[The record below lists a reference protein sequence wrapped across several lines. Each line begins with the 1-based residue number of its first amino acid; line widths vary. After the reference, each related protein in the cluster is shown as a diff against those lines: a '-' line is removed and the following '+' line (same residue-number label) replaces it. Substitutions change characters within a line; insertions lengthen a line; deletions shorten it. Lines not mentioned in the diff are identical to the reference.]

1 MSIYM
6 TREQLNRINEAG
18 RQGAALREA
27 VHKGII
33 TEEEAFDIISRPR
46 LEEDEVDGAA
56 IVPSP
61 EAQPEESPEE
71 LSNQAAC
78 SRRMARQVSAAKNR
92 CYHHKRKRNHEYP
105 YSDSAARASARAHGS
120 LVVFVSC

>member
-1 MSIYM
+1 MKGEKMSIYM
-6 TREQLNRINEAG
+6 NREQLNRINEAG

-61 EAQPEESPEE
+61 K
-71 LSNQAAC
+71 LNQKKAP
-78 SRRMARQVSAAKNR
+78 KN
-92 CYHHKRKRNHEYP
+92 
-105 YSDSAARASARAHGS
+105 
-120 LVVFVSC
+120 

>member
-27 VHKGII
+27 VLKGII
-33 TEEEAFDIISRPR
+33 TEEEVFDIISRPR

-61 EAQPEESPEE
+61 KF
-71 LSNQAAC
+71 NQKKAP
-78 SRRMARQVSAAKNR
+78 KN
-92 CYHHKRKRNHEYP
+92 
-105 YSDSAARASARAHGS
+105 
-120 LVVFVSC
+120 

>member
-33 TEEEAFDIISRPR
+33 TEEEVFDIISRPR

-61 EAQPEESPEE
+61 K
-71 LSNQAAC
+71 LNQKKAP
-78 SRRMARQVSAAKNR
+78 KN
-92 CYHHKRKRNHEYP
+92 
-105 YSDSAARASARAHGS
+105 
-120 LVVFVSC
+120 

>member
-33 TEEEAFDIISRPR
+33 TEEEAFDIISRSR

-61 EAQPEESPEE
+61 K
-71 LSNQAAC
+71 LNQKKAP
-78 SRRMARQVSAAKNR
+78 KN
-92 CYHHKRKRNHEYP
+92 
-105 YSDSAARASARAHGS
+105 
-120 LVVFVSC
+120 

>member
-61 EAQPEESPEE
+61 K
-71 LSNQAAC
+71 LNQKKAP
-78 SRRMARQVSAAKNR
+78 KN
-92 CYHHKRKRNHEYP
+92 
-105 YSDSAARASARAHGS
+105 
-120 LVVFVSC
+120 

>member
-27 VHKGII
+27 VLKGII

-46 LEEDEVDGAA
+46 LEEDEVDG
-56 IVPSP
+56 
-61 EAQPEESPEE
+61 Q
-71 LSNQAAC
+71 
-78 SRRMARQVSAAKNR
+78 R
-92 CYHHKRKRNHEYP
+92 
-105 YSDSAARASARAHGS
+105 
-120 LVVFVSC
+120 

>member
-33 TEEEAFDIISRPR
+33 TEKEAFDIISRPR

-61 EAQPEESPEE
+61 K
-71 LSNQAAC
+71 LNQKKAP
-78 SRRMARQVSAAKNR
+78 KN
-92 CYHHKRKRNHEYP
+92 
-105 YSDSAARASARAHGS
+105 
-120 LVVFVSC
+120 

>member
-1 MSIYM
+1 MTPAPTYSIEQGGPANIDERRKMSIYM

-27 VHKGII
+27 VLKGII

-56 IVPSP
+56 IVPFP
-61 EAQPEESPEE
+61 KP
-71 LSNQAAC
+71 NQKKA
-78 SRRMARQVSAAKNR
+78 SKN
-92 CYHHKRKRNHEYP
+92 
-105 YSDSAARASARAHGS
+105 
-120 LVVFVSC
+120 

>member
-27 VHKGII
+27 VLKGII

-46 LEEDEVDGAA
+46 LEEDEVDGVA
-56 IVPSP
+56 IVPFP
-61 EAQPEESPEE
+61 KP
-71 LSNQAAC
+71 NQKKAP
-78 SRRMARQVSAAKNR
+78 KN
-92 CYHHKRKRNHEYP
+92 
-105 YSDSAARASARAHGS
+105 
-120 LVVFVSC
+120 

>member
-1 MSIYM
+1 MKGEKMSIYM

-61 EAQPEESPEE
+61 K
-71 LSNQAAC
+71 LNQKKAP
-78 SRRMARQVSAAKNR
+78 KN
-92 CYHHKRKRNHEYP
+92 
-105 YSDSAARASARAHGS
+105 
-120 LVVFVSC
+120 

>member
-18 RQGAALREA
+18 RQGVALREA

-56 IVPSP
+56 IVPS
-61 EAQPEESPEE
+61 
-71 LSNQAAC
+71 LKLNQKKAP
-78 SRRMARQVSAAKNR
+78 KN
-92 CYHHKRKRNHEYP
+92 
-105 YSDSAARASARAHGS
+105 
-120 LVVFVSC
+120 

>member
-27 VHKGII
+27 VLKGII
-33 TEEEAFDIISRPR
+33 TEEEAFDIICRPR

-56 IVPSP
+56 IVPFP
-61 EAQPEESPEE
+61 KP
-71 LSNQAAC
+71 NQKKAP
-78 SRRMARQVSAAKNR
+78 KN
-92 CYHHKRKRNHEYP
+92 
-105 YSDSAARASARAHGS
+105 
-120 LVVFVSC
+120 

>member
-6 TREQLNRINEAG
+6 TCEQLNRINEAG

-61 EAQPEESPEE
+61 K
-71 LSNQAAC
+71 LNQKKAP
-78 SRRMARQVSAAKNR
+78 KN
-92 CYHHKRKRNHEYP
+92 
-105 YSDSAARASARAHGS
+105 
-120 LVVFVSC
+120 

>member
-46 LEEDEVDGAA
+46 LEEDEVDGVA

-61 EAQPEESPEE
+61 K
-71 LSNQAAC
+71 LNQKKAP
-78 SRRMARQVSAAKNR
+78 KN
-92 CYHHKRKRNHEYP
+92 
-105 YSDSAARASARAHGS
+105 
-120 LVVFVSC
+120 

>member
-27 VHKGII
+27 VLKGII

-46 LEEDEVDGAA
+46 LEEDEVEVDGAA
-56 IVPSP
+56 IVPFP
-61 EAQPEESPEE
+61 KP
-71 LSNQAAC
+71 NQKKAP
-78 SRRMARQVSAAKNR
+78 KN
-92 CYHHKRKRNHEYP
+92 
-105 YSDSAARASARAHGS
+105 
-120 LVVFVSC
+120 

>member
-27 VHKGII
+27 VLKGII
-33 TEEEAFDIISRPR
+33 TEEEAFDIISCPR
-46 LEEDEVDGAA
+46 LEE
-56 IVPSP
+56 S
-61 EAQPEESPEE
+61 EESPEE

>member
-27 VHKGII
+27 VLKGII

-46 LEEDEVDGAA
+46 LEEDEVDEAA
-56 IVPSP
+56 IVSFPK
-61 EAQPEESPEE
+61 
-71 LSNQAAC
+71 LNQKKA
-78 SRRMARQVSAAKNR
+78 SKN
-92 CYHHKRKRNHEYP
+92 
-105 YSDSAARASARAHGS
+105 
-120 LVVFVSC
+120 

>member
-27 VHKGII
+27 VLKGII

-56 IVPSP
+56 IVPLP
-61 EAQPEESPEE
+61 KP
-71 LSNQAAC
+71 NQKKA
-78 SRRMARQVSAAKNR
+78 SKN
-92 CYHHKRKRNHEYP
+92 
-105 YSDSAARASARAHGS
+105 
-120 LVVFVSC
+120 

>member
-27 VHKGII
+27 VLKGII

-61 EAQPEESPEE
+61 KF
-71 LSNQAAC
+71 NQKKAP
-78 SRRMARQVSAAKNR
+78 KN
-92 CYHHKRKRNHEYP
+92 
-105 YSDSAARASARAHGS
+105 
-120 LVVFVSC
+120 

>member
-27 VHKGII
+27 VHKEII

-61 EAQPEESPEE
+61 K
-71 LSNQAAC
+71 LNQKKAP
-78 SRRMARQVSAAKNR
+78 KN
-92 CYHHKRKRNHEYP
+92 
-105 YSDSAARASARAHGS
+105 
-120 LVVFVSC
+120 

>member
-27 VHKGII
+27 VLKGII
-33 TEEEAFDIISRPR
+33 TEEETFDIISRPQ

-56 IVPSP
+56 IVPFP
-61 EAQPEESPEE
+61 K
-71 LSNQAAC
+71 LNQKKA
-78 SRRMARQVSAAKNR
+78 SKN
-92 CYHHKRKRNHEYP
+92 
-105 YSDSAARASARAHGS
+105 
-120 LVVFVSC
+120 

>member
-27 VHKGII
+27 VLKGII

-46 LEEDEVDGAA
+46 LEEDEVDRAA
-56 IVPSP
+56 IVPFP
-61 EAQPEESPEE
+61 K
-71 LSNQAAC
+71 LNQKKAP
-78 SRRMARQVSAAKNR
+78 KN
-92 CYHHKRKRNHEYP
+92 
-105 YSDSAARASARAHGS
+105 
-120 LVVFVSC
+120 

>member
-46 LEEDEVDGAA
+46 LEEDEVDGAV

-61 EAQPEESPEE
+61 K
-71 LSNQAAC
+71 LNQKKAP
-78 SRRMARQVSAAKNR
+78 KN
-92 CYHHKRKRNHEYP
+92 
-105 YSDSAARASARAHGS
+105 
-120 LVVFVSC
+120 

>member
-33 TEEEAFDIISRPR
+33 TEEEAFDIISCPR

-61 EAQPEESPEE
+61 K
-71 LSNQAAC
+71 LNQKKAP
-78 SRRMARQVSAAKNR
+78 KN
-92 CYHHKRKRNHEYP
+92 
-105 YSDSAARASARAHGS
+105 
-120 LVVFVSC
+120 

>member
-6 TREQLNRINEAG
+6 IREQLNRINEAG

-27 VHKGII
+27 VLKGII

-56 IVPSP
+56 IVPFP
-61 EAQPEESPEE
+61 KP
-71 LSNQAAC
+71 NQKKAP
-78 SRRMARQVSAAKNR
+78 KN
-92 CYHHKRKRNHEYP
+92 
-105 YSDSAARASARAHGS
+105 
-120 LVVFVSC
+120 